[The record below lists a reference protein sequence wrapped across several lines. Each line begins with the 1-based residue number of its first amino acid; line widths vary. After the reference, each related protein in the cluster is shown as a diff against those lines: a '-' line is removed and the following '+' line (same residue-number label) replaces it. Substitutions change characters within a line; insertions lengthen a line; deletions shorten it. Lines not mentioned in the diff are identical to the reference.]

1 MSNLA
6 PALAQAALLS
16 VQRLKEPPRR
26 AEMRTAVVHG
36 LGQLVSNSEYPFG
49 QSPKITNILR
59 LRLTHLLQS
68 RKNIGSL
75 WINFRLLL
83 GRSEAV
89 VGHRYRR
96 FEWDDLR
103 FFLGVCRHK
112 TVSAAGQQLGVDHAT
127 VSRRIARLEHAL
139 NTKLFEHRQTGFL
152 PTEAGARLQHM
163 AEVVEAS
170 INACEAELSDADS
183 AVEGVVRVGAPDCFA
198 ACFLGARLA
207 AFCKAHPKLHVDL
220 LTSTTPS
227 SVSQREVDLFV
238 GSSLPIEGRII
249 SRKLTDY
256 HAGLFASQSY
266 LEGRPPIGSVSDV
279 LSDGYICDVGDLYSY
294 QGEFAPVGRAQFRSA
309 HVLPLLQAVK
319 GGEAIAV
326 LPSYVAQDEALV
338 RVLPMQINFRRSLY
352 VLMHE
357 DNKNLTRVRIVSD
370 FIFNEVHKNRSIFF
384 SEAAFNGSESAA
396 ITGEPTVVSPA
407 Y

>member
-1 MSNLA
+1 
-6 PALAQAALLS
+6 
-16 VQRLKEPPRR
+16 
-26 AEMRTAVVHG
+26 
-36 LGQLVSNSEYPFG
+36 
-49 QSPKITNILR
+49 
-59 LRLTHLLQS
+59 
-68 RKNIGSL
+68 
-75 WINFRLLL
+75 
-83 GRSEAV
+83 

-152 PTEAGARLQHM
+152 PTAAGARLQHM

-183 AVEGVVRVGAPDCFA
+183 AVEGVVRIGAPDCFA

-207 AFCKAHPKLHVDL
+207 AFCKTHPKLHVDL

-256 HAGLFASQSY
+256 HAGLFASHSY
-266 LEGRPPIGSVSDV
+266 LESRPPIGSVSDV

-294 QGEFAPVGRAQFRSA
+294 QGEFAPVARAQFRSA

-326 LPSYVAQDEALV
+326 LPSYVASQDVALV

-384 SEAAFNGSESAA
+384 SEAAFNGSKSAT
-396 ITGEPTVVSPA
+396 ITAEPTVISSPIELS
-407 Y
+407 